1 MAALHYLPS
10 LGASRALAC
19 CLAVCLFLL
28 KEKTTKDTQP
38 SMKCCCQEAGN
49 EKFPTPVGKF
59 YMENYRNLCPIPW
72 ILLPSVRQLS
82 LEKIKSKKR
91 ERKRSRSAVNTFQ
104 VHLTWFKSG
113 RPHFCGDKSP
123 GNSRWKDMCVCVYAC
138 VQYAA
143 FWAYRRQG
151 VVFCQCSLKEIFLL
165 LFYFDL
171 SLFGFLQIK
180 RLGKT

>member
-19 CLAVCLFLL
+19 CLCGLFFL

-38 SMKCCCQEAGN
+38 SMKCCCQEAGK

-59 YMENYRNLCPIPW
+59 YVENYRNLCPIPW
-72 ILLPSVRQLS
+72 TLLPSVRQLS

-123 GNSRWKDMCVCVYAC
+123 GNSRWKDMHCVC
-138 VQYAA
+138 
-143 FWAYRRQG
+143 AYMH
-151 VVFCQCSLKEIFLL
+151 VCSMLPFEHTVGRGWCSVSALSRKSFYYYSILIFPYLD
-165 LFYFDL
+165 FY
-171 SLFGFLQIK
+171 K
-180 RLGKT
+180 